1 VIEHSASGLETALA
15 LLVGAVVLV
24 PLSLRFK
31 IGSVLGYLAAGSL
44 IGPWGLGLI
53 TDIASIRHLAEFGV
67 VFLLFVIGIEM
78 KPSRLWLMRRQVFGL
93 GGLQV
98 GLSGL
103 ALAGILL
110 VAVPSLVGGVE
121 HALLVGLGLALSST
135 AMGLQ
140 VLSERRELNAPHGR
154 LAFAILLFQDLT
166 VPLLLTLVPLVASN
180 GLAMGGDLVLAI
192 AEAAAI
198 IGGAMI
204 GGRFLLRPL
213 LRIVAQTRS
222 AELFTAVALMIVLG
236 MAWLSEVAGL
246 SQALGAFL
254 GGLLLAESE
263 FRHQIEGDIQPFRGL
278 LLGLFF
284 IGVGMT
290 VDYGLLRAEWPLIL
304 SAVAVLMVVKMA
316 LMVPLCRP
324 FAGRWR
330 DSWRVALLLSQG
342 GEFAFVLFS
351 FAVGEGALGDA
362 LADRLVLVV
371 SLSMALTPLLVL
383 IGDAALRRFSPPAAI
398 VVDGS
403 APQPTVEP
411 GHVIICGFGRV
422 GRTVAILLRAVNR
435 PYLAFDLDLER
446 VAAGRAAGFEV
457 FYGDSSRPEV
467 LRAGHADHAALLVVT
482 LDDPGTTMR
491 LVSCIHQ
498 QFPTLTIHARAR
510 DLAHSRALQHSG
522 AHKTVPETLEASLVL
537 GESVLIA
544 LGTSAETSAATVQAQ
559 RADDYAALAP
569 LVVKNTV

>member
-1 VIEHSASGLETALA
+1 
-15 LLVGAVVLV
+15 
-24 PLSLRFK
+24 
-31 IGSVLGYLAAGSL
+31 LGYLVAGSL
-44 IGPWGLGLI
+44 IGPWGLGVI
-53 TDIASIRHLAEFGV
+53 TDIEAIRHLAEFGV

-98 GLSGL
+98 GLTGVLLAALMLVALPTLTSGL
-103 ALAGILL
+103 QQ
-110 VAVPSLVGGVE
+110 
-121 HALLVGLGLALSST
+121 ALLVGLGLALSST

-140 VLSERRELNAPHGR
+140 VLAERRELNASHGR
-154 LAFAILLFQDLT
+154 LAFAILLFQDLM
-166 VPLLLTLVPLVASN
+166 VPLLLTLVPLVAST
-180 GLAMGGDLVLAI
+180 GLTLGADLAVAI
-192 AEAAAI
+192 GEAVAI
-198 IGGAMI
+198 IGGAMV

-213 LRIVAQTRS
+213 LRVVAQTRS

-236 MAWLSEVAGL
+236 MAWLSELAGL

-290 VDYGLLRAEWPLIL
+290 VDYGLLAAEWPFVIA
-304 SAVAVLMVVKMA
+304 AVAALIGLKMA
-316 LMVPLCRP
+316 VMVPLVRP
-324 FAGRWR
+324 FAGHWR

-351 FAVGEGALGDA
+351 FAVGQGAIGTDLS
-362 LADRLVLVV
+362 DRLVLVV
-371 SLSMALTPLLVL
+371 SLSMALTPPLVL
-383 IGDAALRRFSPPAAI
+383 VGDALIRRFAPPPLARDAET
-398 VVDGS
+398 
-403 APQPTVEP
+403 PQTPAEP

-422 GRTVAILLRAVNR
+422 GRTIAVLLRSAGR

-446 VAAGRAAGFEV
+446 VALGRSAGFNV

-482 LDDPGTTMR
+482 LDDPGATLR

-498 QFPTLTIHARAR
+498 QFPSLTIHARAR
-510 DLAHSRALQHSG
+510 DLAHSQALQQTG

-537 GESVLIA
+537 GDSVLTA
-544 LGTSAETSAATVQAQ
+544 LGTSTDDTATIIEAQ
-559 RADDYAALAP
+559 RADNYASLALPSKESVGA
-569 LVVKNTV
+569 VAGKQAAQKAGG